1 MTSTADK
8 ANTTQHPDVSEISE
22 LTEGL
27 LSPTRSAAVRRH
39 LDACPLC
46 ADVRTS
52 LEEIRGL
59 LGTLPGPPRMPAEIA
74 GRIDA
79 ALAAEALLNA
89 TTPDGDV
96 SVSRETEPDAADT
109 PDPADTADTADT
121 APSVTHSSSGPTDR
135 SSDRSVGRAADRPA
149 GRSGAATGPGRAGK
163 PRRRRIALLAT
174 LGAAFGAV
182 VLGTS
187 LYLSQ
192 SADVTAGDQAGTT
205 KADSSAAALN
215 SFSGAPVEDRVS
227 ALLAKGDSAITPRG
241 ITPESM
247 SAEGQ
252 GTAPQR
258 NRDGVVP
265 GCVVAGTGRSDTV
278 LQHERGEYQGK
289 PAYLLV
295 LSDPADSK
303 RVQAYV
309 VDASCAERTAGSG
322 SPAADLLFSETYPRS

>member
-1 MTSTADK
+1 MTSTAGR
-8 ANTTQHPDVSEISE
+8 ANTTQHPDVSEISD

-39 LDACPLC
+39 LDGCPLC

-89 TTPDGDV
+89 TTPESDT
-96 SVSRETEPDAADT
+96 SVSRETPPATAEAA
-109 PDPADTADTADT
+109 PAAIS
-121 APSVTHSSSGPTDR
+121 APVTERPSN
-135 SSDRSVGRAADRPA
+135 RATDRPA
-149 GRSGAATGPGRAGK
+149 GRSSAATGPGRAGK
-163 PRRRRIALLAT
+163 PRRRRVALLST
-174 LGAAFGAV
+174 LGAAFGAI

-192 SADVTAGDQAGTT
+192 AGNVTAGGEAADTK
-205 KADSSAAALN
+205 KADTVAGAAQLP
-215 SFSGAPVEDRVS
+215 FSGSPVEDRVR
-227 ALLAKGDSAITPRG
+227 ALLTENESAGTPRG
-241 ITPESM
+241 IGPESM
-247 SAEGQ
+247 SAGSE
-252 GTAPQR
+252 TKAPER
-258 NRDGVVP
+258 NRDSVVP
-265 GCVVAGTGRSDTV
+265 GCVVAGTGRSDAV
-278 LQHERGEYQGK
+278 LKHEQGEYQGK
-289 PAYLLV
+289 SAYLLV
-295 LSDPADSK
+295 LTDPADSK

-309 VDASCAERTAGSG
+309 LDASCAERTTGSG

>member
-1 MTSTADK
+1 MTSTAGR
-8 ANTTQHPDVSEISE
+8 ANTTQHPDVSEISD

-39 LDACPLC
+39 LDGCPLC

-89 TTPDGDV
+89 TTPESDTP
-96 SVSRETEPDAADT
+96 VSRETSPAIAAAA
-109 PDPADTADTADT
+109 PADSP
-121 APSVTHSSSGPTDR
+121 APVTDR
-135 SSDRSVGRAADRPA
+135 PAGRGTDRPA

-163 PRRRRIALLAT
+163 PRRRRIALLST
-174 LGAAFGAV
+174 IGAAFGAV
-182 VLGTS
+182 ILGTS

-192 SADVTAGDQAGTT
+192 AGNVTAGGEAGDTK
-205 KADSSAAALN
+205 KADAVAGAALN
-215 SFSGAPVEDRVS
+215 PFSGSPVEDRVR
-227 ALLAKGDSAITPRG
+227 ALLAEDRSAGTPRG
-241 ITPESM
+241 IAPESM
-247 SAEGQ
+247 SAETETQ
-252 GTAPQR
+252 APER
-258 NRDGVVP
+258 NRDSVVP
-265 GCVVAGTGRSDTV
+265 GCVLAGTGRSDAV
-278 LQHERGEYQGK
+278 LEHEQGEYQGK

-295 LSDPADSK
+295 LTDPTDSK

-309 VDASCAERTAGSG
+309 VDASCAERTTGSG
-322 SPAADLLFSETYPRS
+322 STDADLLFSETYPRS

>member
-1 MTSTADK
+1 MTSTAGR
-8 ANTTQHPDVSEISE
+8 ANTTQHPDVSEISD

-39 LDACPLC
+39 LDGCPLC

-59 LGTLPGPPRMPAEIA
+59 LGTLPGPPRMPADIA

-89 TTPDGDV
+89 TTPGSDTA
-96 SVSRETEPDAADT
+96 VSRETSPATAA
-109 PDPADTADTADT
+109 AA
-121 APSVTHSSSGPTDR
+121 PTDAPGP
-135 SSDRSVGRAADRPA
+135 VTDRPA
-149 GRSGAATGPGRAGK
+149 GRSGAATGPGRTGK
-163 PRRRRIALLAT
+163 PRRRRIALLST

-192 SADVTAGDQAGTT
+192 AGNLTAGGEAGDTK
-205 KADSSAAALN
+205 KADAVAGAAL
-215 SFSGAPVEDRVS
+215 SPFSGSPVEDRVR
-227 ALLAKGDSAITPRG
+227 ALLTEDRSAGTPRG
-241 ITPESM
+241 IGPESM
-247 SAEGQ
+247 SAEAE
-252 GTAPQR
+252 TEAPQR
-258 NRDGVVP
+258 NRDTAIP
-265 GCVVAGTGRSDTV
+265 GCVLAGTGRSDAV
-278 LQHERGEYQGK
+278 LEHEQGEYQGK

-295 LSDPADSK
+295 LTDPADSS

-309 VDASCAERTAGSG
+309 VDATCAEQTAGSG
-322 SPAADLLFSETYPRS
+322 SADAELLFSETYPRS

>member
-1 MTSTADK
+1 MTSTAGR
-8 ANTTQHPDVSEISE
+8 ANTTQHPDVSEISD

-39 LDACPLC
+39 LDGCPLC

-89 TTPDGDV
+89 TTPESDTP
-96 SVSRETEPDAADT
+96 VSRETSPATAGAA
-109 PDPADTADTADT
+109 PADSP
-121 APSVTHSSSGPTDR
+121 APVTDR
-135 SSDRSVGRAADRPA
+135 PADRATDRPA

-163 PRRRRIALLAT
+163 PRRRRIALFST

-192 SADVTAGDQAGTT
+192 AGNITAGGEAGDTK
-205 KADSSAAALN
+205 KADTVAGAAL
-215 SFSGAPVEDRVS
+215 SPFSGSPVEDRVH
-227 ALLAKGDSAITPRG
+227 ALLAEDDSTGTPRG
-241 ITPESM
+241 IGPESM
-247 SAEGQ
+247 SAEAE
-252 GTAPQR
+252 TKAPQR
-258 NRDGVVP
+258 NRDSVVP
-265 GCVVAGTGRSDTV
+265 GCVLAGTGRSDAV
-278 LQHERGEYQGK
+278 LEHERGEYQGK

-295 LSDPADSK
+295 LTDPADSK

-309 VDASCAERTAGSG
+309 VDASCAEGSTGSG
-322 SPAADLLFSETYPRS
+322 SADADLLFSETYPRS

>member
-1 MTSTADK
+1 MTSTAGR
-8 ANTTQHPDVSEISE
+8 ANTTQHPDVSEISD

-39 LDACPLC
+39 LDGCPLC
-46 ADVRTS
+46 ADVRSS

-89 TTPDGDV
+89 TTPTENAP
-96 SVSRETEPDAADT
+96 VSRETSRTPSEP
-109 PDPADTADTADT
+109 
-121 APSVTHSSSGPTDR
+121 APSHVPGPAVER
-135 SSDRSVGRAADRPA
+135 PAADRPA
-149 GRSGAATGPGRAGK
+149 VDRPGTDRPAGRPAATGGPGTGPGRSRK
-163 PRRRRIALLAT
+163 PRRRRIALLST

-192 SADVTAGDQAGTT
+192 AGNLTAGGDAADTK
-205 KADSSAAALN
+205 KADTVAGAAL
-215 SFSGAPVEDRVS
+215 SPFSGAPVEDRVQ
-227 ALLAKGDSAITPRG
+227 ALLAEGDGTTTPQG
-241 ITPESM
+241 IGPESM
-247 SAEGQ
+247 SSEART
-252 GTAPQR
+252 TAPER
-258 NRDGVVP
+258 NRDGAVP
-265 GCVVAGTGRSDTV
+265 GCVLAGTGRTDPV
-278 LQHERGEYQGK
+278 LGQEKGEYRGA

-295 LSDPADSK
+295 LTDPADST

-309 VDASCAERTAGSG
+309 LDASCADRTTGSG
-322 SPAADLLFSETYPRS
+322 SPAAELLFSETYPRS

>member
-1 MTSTADK
+1 MTSTAGR
-8 ANTTQHPDVSEISE
+8 ANTTQHPDVSEISD

-39 LDACPLC
+39 LDSCPLC
-46 ADVRTS
+46 ADVRSS

-89 TTPDGDV
+89 TTPESDTA
-96 SVSRETEPDAADT
+96 VSRETSRTTAETVPAA
-109 PDPADTADTADT
+109 PPRPVTA
-121 APSVTHSSSGPTDR
+121 
-135 SSDRSVGRAADRPA
+135 RAADRPA
-149 GRSGAATGPGRAGK
+149 GRSGATGPGRAGK
-163 PRRRRIALLAT
+163 PRRRRIALLST

-192 SADVTAGDQAGTT
+192 TGSVTAGGEAGDTK
-205 KADSSAAALN
+205 KADTAAGAAL
-215 SFSGAPVEDRVS
+215 SPFSGSPVEDRVH
-227 ALLAKGDSAITPRG
+227 ALLAEGDTAQTPRG
-241 ITPESM
+241 IAPESM
-247 SAEGQ
+247 STEAET
-252 GTAPQR
+252 TAPER
-258 NRDGVVP
+258 NRDSTVP
-265 GCVVAGTGRSDTV
+265 GCVLAGTGRSDAV
-278 LQHERGEYQGK
+278 LEHERGEYRGS

-295 LSDPADSK
+295 LPDPADSS

-309 VDASCAERTAGSG
+309 LDASCADRTTGSG

>member
-1 MTSTADK
+1 MTSTAGR
-8 ANTTQHPDVSEISE
+8 ANTTQHPDVSEISD

-39 LDACPLC
+39 LDDCPLC

-89 TTPDGDV
+89 TTPESDAP
-96 SVSRETEPDAADT
+96 VSRETSPATAAAA
-109 PDPADTADTADT
+109 PADSP
-121 APSVTHSSSGPTDR
+121 APVTDR
-135 SSDRSVGRAADRPA
+135 PAGRSTDRPA

-163 PRRRRIALLAT
+163 PRRRRIALLST

-192 SADVTAGDQAGTT
+192 AGNITAGGEAGDTK
-205 KADSSAAALN
+205 KADTVAGAALN
-215 SFSGAPVEDRVS
+215 PFSGSPVEDRVR
-227 ALLAKGDSAITPRG
+227 ALLTEDQPAGTPRG
-241 ITPESM
+241 IGPESM
-247 SAEGQ
+247 SAE
-252 GTAPQR
+252 AEPRASER
-258 NRDGVVP
+258 NRDTAVP
-265 GCVVAGTGRSDTV
+265 GCVLAGTGRSDAV
-278 LQHERGEYQGK
+278 LEHEQGEYQGK

-295 LSDPADSK
+295 LTDPADSN

-309 VDASCAERTAGSG
+309 VDATCAEQTTGSG
-322 SPAADLLFSETYPRS
+322 SADADLLFSGTYPRS

>member
-1 MTSTADK
+1 MTSTAGR
-8 ANTTQHPDVSEISE
+8 ANTTQHPDVSEISD

-39 LDACPLC
+39 LDGCPLC
-46 ADVRTS
+46 ADVRSS

-89 TTPDGDV
+89 TTPTEDAP
-96 SVSRETEPDAADT
+96 VSRETSRTPSEP
-109 PDPADTADTADT
+109 
-121 APSVTHSSSGPTDR
+121 APSHAPRPAVARP
-135 SSDRSVGRAADRPA
+135 AADRPA
-149 GRSGAATGPGRAGK
+149 GRPAATGPSTGPGRSRK
-163 PRRRRIALLAT
+163 PRRRRIALLST

-192 SADVTAGDQAGTT
+192 AGNLTAGGDAADTK
-205 KADSSAAALN
+205 KADTVAGAAL
-215 SFSGAPVEDRVS
+215 SPFSGAPVEDRVQ
-227 ALLAKGDSAITPRG
+227 ALLAEGGGTATPQG
-241 ITPESM
+241 IGPESM
-247 SAEGQ
+247 SSEART
-252 GTAPQR
+252 TAPQR
-258 NRDGVVP
+258 NRDGAVP
-265 GCVVAGTGRSDTV
+265 GCVLAGTGRTDPV
-278 LQHERGEYQGK
+278 LGQEKGEYQGA

-295 LSDPADSK
+295 LTDPADST

-309 VDASCAERTAGSG
+309 LDASCADRTNGSG
-322 SPAADLLFSETYPRS
+322 SPAAELLFSETYPRS

>member
-1 MTSTADK
+1 MTSTAGR
-8 ANTTQHPDVSEISE
+8 ANTTQHPDVSEISD

-39 LDACPLC
+39 VDACPLC

-89 TTPDGDV
+89 TTPESDAP
-96 SVSRETEPDAADT
+96 VSRETSP
-109 PDPADTADTADT
+109 
-121 APSVTHSSSGPTDR
+121 APSAAAPTGPPTPATDR
-135 SSDRSVGRAADRPA
+135 PAGRGTDRPA
-149 GRSGAATGPGRAGK
+149 GRSGAASGPGRAGR
-163 PRRRRIALLAT
+163 PRRRRIALLST

-192 SADVTAGDQAGTT
+192 AGNVTAGGEAGDTR
-205 KADSSAAALN
+205 KADSVAGASL
-215 SFSGAPVEDRVS
+215 SPFSGSPVEDRVR
-227 ALLAKGDSAITPRG
+227 ALLTEDASAGTPRAIG
-241 ITPESM
+241 PESM
-247 SAEGQ
+247 SAETGSQ
-252 GTAPQR
+252 VPER
-258 NRDGVVP
+258 NRDSAVP
-265 GCVVAGTGRSDTV
+265 GCVLAGTGRSDAV
-278 LQHERGEYQGK
+278 LRHEQGEYQGK

-295 LSDPADSK
+295 LNDPADSK

-309 VDASCAERTAGSG
+309 VDASCAKRTSGSG
-322 SPAADLLFSETYPRS
+322 SADADLLFSDTYPRS

>member
-1 MTSTADK
+1 MTSTAGR
-8 ANTTQHPDVSEISE
+8 ANTTQHPDVSEISD

-27 LSPTRSAAVRRH
+27 LSPSRSAAVRRH
-39 LDACPLC
+39 LDGCPLC

-52 LEEIRGL
+52 LDEIRGL

-89 TTPDGDV
+89 TTQKSDAP
-96 SVSRETEPDAADT
+96 VSRETSPVPAAAAPADSSARAADR
-109 PDPADTADTADT
+109 PA
-121 APSVTHSSSGPTDR
+121 
-135 SSDRSVGRAADRPA
+135 GRGADRPA

-163 PRRRRIALLAT
+163 PRRRIALLST

-192 SADVTAGDQAGTT
+192 AGNLTAGGEAGDTK
-205 KADSSAAALN
+205 KADTVAGAAV
-215 SFSGAPVEDRVS
+215 SPFSGSPVEDRVH
-227 ALLAKGDSAITPRG
+227 ALLAEDRSTGTPRG
-241 ITPESM
+241 IGPESM
-247 SAEGQ
+247 SAE
-252 GTAPQR
+252 TESRAPQR
-258 NRDGVVP
+258 NRDTAVP
-265 GCVVAGTGRSDTV
+265 GCVLAGTGRSDAV
-278 LQHERGEYQGK
+278 LTHEQGEYQGK

-295 LSDPADSK
+295 LTDPADSN

-309 VDASCAERTAGSG
+309 VDATCAEQSAGSG
-322 SPAADLLFSETYPRS
+322 STDADLLFSGTYPRS

>member
-8 ANTTQHPDVSEISE
+8 ANTTQHPDVSEISD

-27 LSPTRSAAVRRH
+27 LSPTRSAAVRLH

-89 TTPDGDV
+89 TTPESDSV
-96 SVSRETEPDAADT
+96 VSRETT
-109 PDPADTADTADT
+109 PDTSEPT
-121 APSVTHSSSGPTDR
+121 SSGASSPPDR
-135 SSDRSVGRAADRPA
+135 SSGRAADRPA

-163 PRRRRIALLAT
+163 PRRRRIALLST

-187 LYLSQ
+187 LYLTQ
-192 SADVTAGDQAGTT
+192 SADVTAGVQAGDTK
-205 KADSSAAALN
+205 KADTAAGAALTP
-215 SFSGAPVEDRVS
+215 FSGSPVEDRVR
-227 ALLAKGDSAITPRG
+227 ALLAEGDSAITPRG

-247 SAEGQ
+247 SAEGRS
-252 GTAPQR
+252 TAPQR
-258 NRDGVVP
+258 HSDGAVP
-265 GCVVAGTGRSDTV
+265 GCVVAGTGRSDAV

-309 VDASCAERTAGSG
+309 LDASCAKQTTGSG